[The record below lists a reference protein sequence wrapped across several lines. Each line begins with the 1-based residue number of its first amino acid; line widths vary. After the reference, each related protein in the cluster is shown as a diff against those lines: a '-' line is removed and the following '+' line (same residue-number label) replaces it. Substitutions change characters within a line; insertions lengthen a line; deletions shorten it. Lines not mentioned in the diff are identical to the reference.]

1 MIKQAGMNIKEIYLQ
16 TSRLDQ
22 LKEFYSN
29 ILQLKVENSSSEIF
43 TLFTTNTNVIF
54 EKALKHDPVYH
65 FAFNIPSNKIHEASQ
80 WLMEKMSLMWLKDYE
95 SYIADFINWNAQS
108 VYFMDP
114 AGNIVEFISR
124 FDLNDNVS
132 SAFSPEQIRSV
143 SEIGLVFSK
152 ADYHNRVNAILS
164 ECPLTYFS
172 KQPSHESFC
181 AIGDDEGLFICVEE
195 GRAWYPTVKEGA
207 GIFPLK
213 VLFEKNDKKYVY
225 TL

>member
-1 MIKQAGMNIKEIYLQ
+1 MNIKEINLQ

-43 TLFTTNTNVIF
+43 TLFTTNTKVIF
-54 EKALKHDPVYH
+54 KKSLNGDPVYH
-65 FAFNIPSNKIHEASQ
+65 FAFNIPSNKIQEASN
-80 WLMEKMSLMWLKDYE
+80 WLMKKVSLLWLKDYD

-108 VYFMDP
+108 IYFRDP

-124 FDLNDNVS
+124 SDLKDNVTS
-132 SAFSPEQIRSV
+132 EFSPEQIRSV

-152 ADYHNRVNAILS
+152 DDYQNRVSAILS
-164 ECPLTYFS
+164 NYPLTNFS
-172 KQPSHESFC
+172 KQPPHDSFC

-195 GRAWYPTVKEGA
+195 GRAWYPTENDA
-207 GIFPLK
+207 ARIYPLK
-213 VLFEKNDKKYVY
+213 VLFEMNDKKYVF